1 MDNMLSHPNCREIL
15 QEEEVKMHMS
25 DKLWTSMLPRIKHF
39 IAAVATDIRM
49 WNIRWNFEMHLPE
62 YIEVRGELEKTIN
75 SIISIGE
82 LLLTLKDNS
91 GIQSVL
97 TEKFD
102 HARKL
107 AIITARSIN
116 SLIEWSM
123 VEIPGYHI
131 DNPGP
136 SWYQLGGSKRNPFH
150 LYFSQEEAQ
159 ELQDIVMELKQ
170 TQDVIE
176 KFGLEMDEDEIN
188 LLLDVLTPKLE
199 KRKNPERAEGAIL
212 TYFRRLSE
220 YTEKY
225 GVLGSSAK
233 VLV

>member
-1 MDNMLSHPNCREIL
+1 
-15 QEEEVKMHMS
+15 
-25 DKLWTSMLPRIKHF
+25 MLPRIRHF
-39 IAAVATDIRM
+39 KAAVATDIRM

-62 YIEVRGELEKTIN
+62 YIEARGELEKTIN

-82 LLLTLKDNS
+82 LLLTLKDIS
-91 GIQSVL
+91 GMQSVL

-102 HARKL
+102 NTRKL

-116 SLIEWSM
+116 SLIEWSI
-123 VEIPGYHI
+123 VEIPGFTCKEIPGYQI

-170 TQDVIE
+170 T
-176 KFGLEMDEDEIN
+176 
-188 LLLDVLTPKLE
+188 
-199 KRKNPERAEGAIL
+199 
-212 TYFRRLSE
+212 
-220 YTEKY
+220 
-225 GVLGSSAK
+225 
-233 VLV
+233 

>member
-1 MDNMLSHPNCREIL
+1 M
-15 QEEEVKMHMS
+15 
-25 DKLWTSMLPRIKHF
+25 
-39 IAAVATDIRM
+39 
-49 WNIRWNFEMHLPE
+49 
-62 YIEVRGELEKTIN
+62 
-75 SIISIGE
+75 
-82 LLLTLKDNS
+82 
-91 GIQSVL
+91 
-97 TEKFD
+97 
-102 HARKL
+102 
-107 AIITARSIN
+107 
-116 SLIEWSM
+116 
-123 VEIPGYHI
+123 EIPGYKI

-199 KRKNPERAEGAIL
+199 KRKNPERATFVTL

-225 GVLGSSAK
+225 GILDITGDNTDDYGSPGPEDTRTLQNCMANAQDVAGIWEGIRLPRKHAEKPKILDTSQYFDAQGDEAPQN
-233 VLV
+233 LA

>member
-1 MDNMLSHPNCREIL
+1 MIEEELDNMLSHPKCREIF
-15 QEEEVKMHMS
+15 QEEEIKMS
-25 DKLWTSMLPRIKHF
+25 DKLWTSMLPITKHY
-39 IAAVATDIRM
+39 IAAVAGNIRM

-62 YIEVRGELEKTIN
+62 YVESRGELEKTIN
-75 SIISIGE
+75 SIITIGE
-82 LLLTLKDNS
+82 LLLTPSPGSNS

-116 SLIEWSM
+116 SLIEWSI
-123 VEIPGYHI
+123 VEIPGWYSLEIVGHSE
-131 DNPGP
+131 DTGP

-199 KRKNPERAEGAIL
+199 KNPKNG
-212 TYFRRLSE
+212 
-220 YTEKY
+220 YTH
-225 GVLGSSAK
+225 LF
-233 VLV
+233 